1 MTTLPLLILG
11 SLSLL
16 SLLLLNWLT
25 WKGLKNY
32 LQPKGKTASTALEQQ
47 LTEQAFAWRTL
58 IGLLWLVP
66 VWPAIAAVML
76 WYRLRLRKQ
85 ILSQSR
91 TCPKC
96 GKETLRKMSG
106 TGDKERRPALHPTGT
121 NGTQSADRLHPCVH
135 LHRLRRKGESA
146 HPSCD
151 RSL

>member
-1 MTTLPLLILG
+1 MTTLPFLILG
-11 SLSLL
+11 SL

-32 LQPKGKTASTALEQQ
+32 LQPKGKTAATALEQQ

-66 VWPAIAAVML
+66 VWPSIAAVML
-76 WYRLRLRKQ
+76 QTEITQADTLPEPYLPEMRK
-85 ILSQSR
+85 R
-91 TCPKC
+91 DPP
-96 GKETLRKMSG
+96 RDVG
-106 TGDKERRPALHPTGT
+106 TGDKERCPALHPTGT

>member
-16 SLLLLNWLT
+16 SLLFLNWLT

-76 WYRLRLRKQ
+76 LYRLKIGR
-85 ILSQSR
+85 
-91 TCPKC
+91 
-96 GKETLRKMSG
+96 
-106 TGDKERRPALHPTGT
+106 
-121 NGTQSADRLHPCVH
+121 
-135 LHRLRRKGESA
+135 A
-146 HPSCD
+146 HV
-151 RSL
+151 

>member
-1 MTTLPLLILG
+1 MTTLPFLILG
-11 SLSLL
+11 NL

-32 LQPKGKTASTALEQQ
+32 LQPKGKTAATALEQQ

-91 TCPKC
+91 KRDPPQDV
-96 GKETLRKMSG
+96 G
-106 TGDKERRPALHPTGT
+106 TGDKERCPALHPTGT

-135 LHRLRRKGESA
+135 LYRLRRKGESA
-146 HPSCD
+146 HPSCN

>member
-1 MTTLPLLILG
+1 MTTLPFLILG
-11 SLSLL
+11 NL

-32 LQPKGKTASTALEQQ
+32 LQPKGKTAATALEQQ

-58 IGLLWLVP
+58 IGLLCHCSCDAMVQTEITQADTQPEPHLP
-66 VWPAIAAVML
+66 EM
-76 WYRLRLRKQ
+76 RKRDPPQ
-85 ILSQSR
+85 DV
-91 TCPKC
+91 
-96 GKETLRKMSG
+96 G